1 METLSK
7 ISVNNLKLLHEV
19 QLQYCV
25 MLQISGIVCD
35 HLDHLG
41 HKDLHV
47 PGPLHAPLDHLLVVG
62 VDASVVL
69 HHAHVGDQATGKHL
83 RQKKLFSDGM
93 LICFIPLFR
102 NGEPQ

>member
-7 ISVNNLKLLHEV
+7 ITVNNIKLLHEV
-19 QLQYCV
+19 QLQCCV
-25 MLQISGIVCD
+25 IMISGIVGD

-41 HKDLHV
+41 HEDLHV
-47 PGPLHAPLDHLLVVG
+47 PGPLLAPLNHLLVVG
-62 VDASVVL
+62 VYASVVL

-83 RQKKLFSDGM
+83 QQTILISDGM
-93 LICFIPLFR
+93 LMCIIPLFR